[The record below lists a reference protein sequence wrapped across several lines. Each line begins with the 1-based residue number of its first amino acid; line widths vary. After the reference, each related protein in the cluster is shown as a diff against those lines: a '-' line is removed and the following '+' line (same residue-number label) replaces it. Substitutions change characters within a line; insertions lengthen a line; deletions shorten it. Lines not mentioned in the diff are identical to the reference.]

1 MSGTDLEG
9 FATKSLDEK
18 DRVGIPRRH
27 TRLLT
32 GEVVLS
38 PGAPHCIEVRS
49 VHEWE
54 QYKALLKA
62 AAARGPRQR
71 REFLRHT
78 VGHAVH
84 VRVDGQGR
92 IRVNPEL
99 LKWVGVP
106 TEHGE
111 DSRELKM
118 IGMGDYLELWSCS
131 GYESRRASSEADF
144 EDTLDDILQEQAIG
158 EAAQAPGSDGDG

>member
-1 MSGTDLEG
+1 LSGTDLEG

-18 DRVGIPRRH
+18 DRVGLSPRH

-54 QYKALLKA
+54 KYKTLLKA

-71 REFLRHT
+71 RELLRHT
-78 VGHAVH
+78 VGHALH

-92 IRVNPEL
+92 IRVNTEL
-99 LKWVGVP
+99 LKWAGVP
-106 TEHGE
+106 TEHGS
-111 DSRELKM
+111 DSRELKI

-131 GYESRRASSEADF
+131 AYESRRTSSEADF
-144 EDTLDDILQEQAIG
+144 EDTLDDILQEQPA
-158 EAAQAPGSDGDG
+158 ERAASAAGSDGHE

>member
-1 MSGTDLEG
+1 MPGTDLEG

-18 DRVGIPRRH
+18 DRVGIPSRH

-32 GEVVLS
+32 GEVVLC
-38 PGAPHCIEVRS
+38 PGAPQCIEVRS

-54 QYKALLKA
+54 KYKALLKA

-71 REFLRHT
+71 RELLRHT

-99 LKWVGVP
+99 LKWAGVP
-106 TEHGE
+106 TEHG
-111 DSRELKM
+111 DDNRELKI
-118 IGMGDYLELWSCS
+118 IGMADYLELWSCS
-131 GYESRRASSEADF
+131 GYESRRASSQAHF
-144 EDTLDDILQEQAIG
+144 EDTLDDILQQQPVEQAAP
-158 EAAQAPGSDGDG
+158 AAGGDGDE